1 MNITTISPRS
11 REQKSSPAIIGE
23 IASGKPNFKNLHLPP
38 LNTHT
43 PFVAC
48 ASLLP
53 HLHHAGKS
61 LDARLTAPYHGHL
74 LVSTNIWPGHEK
86 HIVYITKWQ
95 KLGGKNLFF
104 WWLSVNSAL
113 FVFFCLCVGRW
124 LCWGVDNSYI
134 YMFYMFICFSITHYH
149 RLLLLS
155 LDKQPHFNCYN
166 VNLQNKVQV
175 YCFALM

>member
-1 MNITTISPRS
+1 MNITTISHRS
-11 REQKSSPAIIGE
+11 CEQKSSPAIIGE
-23 IASGKPNFKNLHLPP
+23 VATGKPNFKSLHLPP

-86 HIVYITKWQ
+86 HIVSITKWQ
-95 KLGGKNLFF
+95 KLGEKNLFF
-104 WWLSVNSAL
+104 RWLSVNSDL
-113 FVFFCLCVGRW
+113 LVFFCLFVGRW
-124 LCWGVDNSYI
+124 LCWGVDNSY
-134 YMFYMFICFSITHYH
+134 
-149 RLLLLS
+149 
-155 LDKQPHFNCYN
+155 FNCD
-166 VNLQNKVQV
+166 VSLLQSWYHTVISSIHV
-175 YCFALM
+175 IYIHVLHVHMIYY